1 MTLDMFL
8 WAAGVTAEG
17 SLIALLWRKSV
28 PQSMPVF
35 FAYLCWSFATDIAL
49 YSLQAYNPS
58 AYPRFYWTQMV
69 IDSMMVFAV
78 LVELAWSVLKPIRA
92 SLPRRSWIAIAVLI
106 AVAGLL
112 LWPLAGLTVPAHM
125 AALDRGY
132 FRLQQT
138 FAILRVVVFLAM
150 AGFSQLLSIGW
161 RNRESPDRHRSGLL
175 FHRLPHRHRPPHPPG
190 RHPPVPAVPLAGR
203 GGDDQLFMRIG
214 LLGAVLCHQGSRAPR
229 IHSADAASA
238 PGRGRRRQKHARRTD
253 GFRGRQAAQ
262 ARVALIPCPDSAFC
276 PAREPNMARFE
287 RHFHPRPSRYHP
299 PNPPPSPPR
308 CIIDLNMWDKWVT
321 KVQCPFETSLP
332 QEKR

>member
-161 RNRESPDRHRSGLL
+161 RNRELQIATGLGFYSIVSL
-175 FHRLPHRHRPPHPPG
+175 TVTVLHTHQVVTPQYQQYHWLDE
-190 RHPPVPAVPLAGR
+190 VVMTSYLCALVYW
-203 GGDDQLFMRIG
+203 
-214 LLGAVLCHQGSRAPR
+214 VLCFATREAERREFTPQMQHLLLAVAGAARSTRAGLMDSVAARPR
-229 IHSADAASA
+229 
-238 PGRGRRRQKHARRTD
+238 K
-253 GFRGRQAAQ
+253 
-262 ARVALIPCPDSAFC
+262 
-276 PAREPNMARFE
+276 RE
-287 RHFHPRPSRYHP
+287 
-299 PNPPPSPPR
+299 
-308 CIIDLNMWDKWVT
+308 
-321 KVQCPFETSLP
+321 
-332 QEKR
+332 